1 MPVFLVVIEEYFS
14 DVTVLILEYR
24 FLVFLFLC
32 VGFSM
37 AAKDEVRR
45 NKTTLQTI
53 LRADHRLILNMVDE
67 KGLLT
72 RREYNNLKSMKGDD
86 EGLINELLDKIMDK
100 GDDTCRAFLELL
112 QTDEEIK
119 NTFPELKK
127 IQWTNTSLLHTPVQA
142 SSAEHDGPSQE
153 KWKPKQYELN
163 SRPTGLCV
171 IMNNENF
178 KDGFGQRRGT
188 DQDAQ
193 SLAEVFSWLGFRVL
207 MCKDQTR
214 DQMDQALKCFA
225 SLSDLSQLQQFSVQE
240 WSGNRFTDLQEAPKH
255 GDAFICSILS
265 HGEGSGVIGIDG
277 NYLSIKDITG
287 TFKVTDHSTL
297 TGKPKVFLIQGFG
310 GIGGDCSSYLPD
322 TDFLVAHSG
331 QPSYR
336 NTTSGT
342 WFIQSVCRQLRE
354 GCSRGED
361 ISIIFRDVIDE
372 VSKKEVPGRPLGPQ
386 IPQFGST
393 LRKALVFSP
402 HRS

>member
-1 MPVFLVVIEEYFS
+1 
-14 DVTVLILEYR
+14 
-24 FLVFLFLC
+24 
-32 VGFSM
+32 M
-37 AAKDEVRR
+37 AAKDTVRR
-45 NKTTLQTI
+45 NKTVIQTI

-72 RREYNNLKSMKGDD
+72 RREYNNLKSMKVDD

-100 GDDTCRAFLELL
+100 GDDTCRAFLDLL

-119 NTFPELKK
+119 NTFPDLKK
-127 IQWTNTSLLHTPVQA
+127 IRWTNTSLLPTPIQS
-142 SSAEHDGPSQE
+142 SSAEHGDGPSQE
-153 KWKPKQYELN
+153 KWKQKQYQLN

-171 IMNNENF
+171 IINNENF
-178 KDGFGQRRGT
+178 RDSVFLKQRRGT

-225 SLSDLSQLQQFSVQE
+225 SLSDLSQLQQFSVKE
-240 WSGNRFTDLQEAPKH
+240 WSGSRFTDLQEAPKH

-265 HGEGSGVIGIDG
+265 HGQGILVTGIDG

-287 TFKVTDHSTL
+287 TFKATNHSAL
-297 TGKPKVFLIQGFG
+297 TGKPKVFLIQAASEY
-310 GIGGDCSSYLPD
+310 GGDCSSYPLD
-322 TDFLVAHSG
+322 TDVLVAHASLLG

-336 NTTSGT
+336 HTTSGT
-342 WFIQSVCRQLRE
+342 WFIQSVCRQLKE
-354 GCSRGED
+354 GCLRGED
-361 ISIIFRDVIDE
+361 ITTIFHHVIDE
-372 VSKKEVPGRPLGPQ
+372 VSQKEVPRRGVGLQ
-386 IPQFGST
+386 IPEVRNN

-402 HRS
+402 HQS

>member
-142 SSAEHDGPSQE
+142 SSAEH
-153 KWKPKQYELN
+153 
-163 SRPTGLCV
+163 
-171 IMNNENF
+171 
-178 KDGFGQRRGT
+178 
-188 DQDAQ
+188 
-193 SLAEVFSWLGFRVL
+193 
-207 MCKDQTR
+207 
-214 DQMDQALKCFA
+214 
-225 SLSDLSQLQQFSVQE
+225 
-240 WSGNRFTDLQEAPKH
+240 SGM
-255 GDAFICSILS
+255 
-265 HGEGSGVIGIDG
+265 
-277 NYLSIKDITG
+277 
-287 TFKVTDHSTL
+287 L
-297 TGKPKVFLIQGFG
+297 T
-310 GIGGDCSSYLPD
+310 
-322 TDFLVAHSG
+322 
-331 QPSYR
+331 
-336 NTTSGT
+336 
-342 WFIQSVCRQLRE
+342 
-354 GCSRGED
+354 
-361 ISIIFRDVIDE
+361 
-372 VSKKEVPGRPLGPQ
+372 
-386 IPQFGST
+386 
-393 LRKALVFSP
+393 
-402 HRS
+402 